1 MLIAGYT
8 RALCQNKAPIPFSV
22 LIPGRYIYRVDHGRK
37 KTYPLLIQ
45 TLSDMES
52 VLNNIEY
59 AKDKIIDKAS
69 KVDSKDLKEA
79 GQLAALSLTA
89 YYASIVCMIC

>member
-1 MLIAGYT
+1 
-8 RALCQNKAPIPFSV
+8 
-22 LIPGRYIYRVDHGRK
+22 
-37 KTYPLLIQ
+37 
-45 TLSDMES
+45 MES

-59 AKDKIIDKAS
+59 AKEKIIDKAS